1 VTPWDI
7 ALLVGVTVVWGI
19 NFAVVKAGLLQMPP
33 IFFVALRFVVVALVL
48 APFLRL
54 PARGFGR
61 LLALSFTLGA
71 LHFSLMFVGLRS
83 LDVATAAIAIQLQ
96 VPIAALLAALFFGD
110 RLGWRRL
117 LGMAAAFAGVALI
130 AGEPRF
136 EGDLLP
142 LALVV
147 AAACVWSVANIQIKQ
162 LGDDV
167 EVLALNGWVALLGAP
182 QLLIVSLLI
191 ERGQIAA
198 MMAADWQVWGAIAYQ
213 TLLVTVFGYGIWT
226 MPCRFPINQ
235 AAVHPAAA
243 GVRRCPAWR
252 SWPAADGADAAGGW
266 PRDGVAVTC
275 CAGCA
280 VAPAIKGGLAMRRR
294 SATDRRRTTTRVRG
308 RAIDMLVLH

>member
-1 VTPWDI
+1 MTPWDI

-136 EGDLLP
+136 DGDLLP

-226 MPCRFPINQ
+226 HAMRRFPINQ
-235 AAVHPAAA
+235 VMPFTLLVPVF
-243 GVRRCPAWR
+243 GVLSGVAFFAERLTAPML
-252 SWPAADGADAAGGW
+252 AGGLATLV
-266 PRDGVAVTC
+266 GVAVIVLRRPRV
-275 CAGCA
+275 
-280 VAPAIKGGLAMRRR
+280 VAPATKGGL
-294 SATDRRRTTTRVRG
+294 
-308 RAIDMLVLH
+308 